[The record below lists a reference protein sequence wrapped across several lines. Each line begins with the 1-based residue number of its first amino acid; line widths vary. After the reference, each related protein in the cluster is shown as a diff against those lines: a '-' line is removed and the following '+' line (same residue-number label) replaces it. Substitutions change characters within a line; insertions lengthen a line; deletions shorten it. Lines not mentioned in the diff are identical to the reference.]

1 LPPTTNPNWNPG
13 GLKDRPR
20 ISISTKYYISLGN
33 KRNHQI
39 QVNNNLRKKMVEKQH
54 NTKCWARLSTNCCTL
69 FWRSSL
75 HTCVSTK
82 SSIRLGS
89 RPRVIACK
97 IKMLSVKYIYK
108 KQQIKKMDVIKKI
121 LPSTSQAKW
130 TEVLVCVVT
139 EPWICK
145 FRFPTPDCDHHV
157 KHSDIT
163 CWMYSAH
170 IVFGMYGSWKS
181 FQTTTSFQLCRV
193 LSFSYFLVFFVSCT
207 KTHVTY
213 MVQTNYL

>member
-1 LPPTTNPNWNPG
+1 MPPTTNPNWNLG

-20 ISISTKYYISLGN
+20 ISFSTKYYMSLGN

-39 QVNNNLRKKMVEKQH
+39 QVNNNLRKKMVEKKH
-54 NTKCWARLSTNCCTL
+54 NTKCWARLLTNCCTL

-89 RPRVIACK
+89 RPRVVACK
-97 IKMLSVKYIYK
+97 IKMLLVKYIYK
-108 KQQIKKMDVIKKI
+108 KQQIKKVDVIKKNLTI
-121 LPSTSQAKW
+121 HFVSEMN
-130 TEVLVCVVT
+130 EVLVCVVT

-145 FRFPTPDCDHHV
+145 FRFPILDCDLRM

-163 CWMYSAH
+163 CWMYSVH
-170 IVFGMYGSWKS
+170 IVFGMYGSRKS
-181 FQTTTSFQLCRV
+181 FQTATSFQLCRV
-193 LSFSYFLVFFVSCT
+193 LSFAYFLDFLVSCT